1 MVEAGRQYD
10 AGHLSFLEL
19 IRVVSEV
26 AGAPFAAGALVKT
39 GMGIA
44 RKAEVMEFADFDA
57 FLASVEASANS
68 VAHFEGAARYY
79 QNGVFGLPA
88 CPFASSVKTY
98 QGFMGELPSEYA
110 AVTENLNRPSPT
122 AAKLRVGHGA
132 SVSPFCGVHQSI
144 RSALAERISVGGKP
158 LIVHQL
164 GCKSG
169 AGQRSVAE
177 DFVAEVGVSVELV
190 NAVLDENM
198 CCYCARV
205 AS

>member
-1 MVEAGRQYD
+1 MTATSRQYD

-19 IRVVSEV
+19 IRVVADV

-39 GMGIA
+39 GVGIA
-44 RKAEVMEFADFDA
+44 RKAEVMEFPDFDA

-79 QNGVFGLPA
+79 GNGVFGLLA

-98 QGFMGELPSEYA
+98 QGFMGELPAEYA
-110 AVTENLNRPSPT
+110 AVTSNLNRPSPI

-144 RSALAERISVGGKP
+144 RSALAERIRIGGKP
-158 LIVHQL
+158 LIVYQL

-169 AGQRSVAE
+169 TGKVSVAE
-177 DFVAEVGVSVELV
+177 DFAAEVDVTVGVVHD
-190 NAVLDENM
+190 VLAENM

-205 AS
+205 GA